1 MSDNLTGLYELRGG
15 HVIAEIS
22 IKSNATENPF
32 SRQTDTRHSE
42 VIGKAAA
49 DDQRNKSNIT
59 FFLKNANNT
68 NGIP

>member
-1 MSDNLTGLYELRGG
+1 M

-22 IKSNATENPF
+22 IQSNATENLF

-49 DDQRNKSNIT
+49 YDQRNNSNIT
-59 FFLKNANNT
+59 YLNANNT

>member
-1 MSDNLTGLYELRGG
+1 LYDTLTGLYELRGV

-22 IKSNATENPF
+22 IQSNVTENLF

-42 VIGKAAA
+42 LIGKVAA
-49 DDQRNKSNIT
+49 DDQRNNSNIT
-59 FFLKNANNT
+59 YLNANNT